1 VLVVVFAFVR
11 SRPTLRA
18 ERRVFLYRCVCWLVG
33 GFALTMFLPVRSS
46 LYALFPSVGAALA
59 ATTLTSG
66 WWDQFS
72 TAPKRGLIA
81 VALVVPLALFPIY
94 RSRGERWFL
103 AARLS
108 SSVTTQLVQ
117 HLTAHPDAHGFV
129 LQDDRSTRAN
139 LANAF
144 GPAASDV
151 ASLYFERPVSLRIEP
166 TPVTQVSSGELLLVL
181 DGRTGQLRRVPVD

>member
-1 VLVVVFAFVR
+1 
-11 SRPTLRA
+11 
-18 ERRVFLYRCVCWLVG
+18 
-33 GFALTMFLPVRSS
+33 
-46 LYALFPSVGAALA
+46 
-59 ATTLTSG
+59 
-66 WWDQFS
+66 
-72 TAPKRGLIA
+72 
-81 VALVVPLALFPIY
+81 
-94 RSRGERWFL
+94 L

-117 HLTAHPDAHGFV
+117 HLAAHADAHSIV

-166 TPVTQVSSGELLLVL
+166 PPVTQVSSGELLLVL
-181 DGRTGQLRRVPVD
+181 DGRTGQLRAPVD